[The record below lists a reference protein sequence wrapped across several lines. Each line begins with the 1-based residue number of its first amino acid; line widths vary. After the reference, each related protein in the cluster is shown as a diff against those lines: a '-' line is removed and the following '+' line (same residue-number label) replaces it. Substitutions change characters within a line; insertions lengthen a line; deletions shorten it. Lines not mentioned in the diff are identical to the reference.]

1 MSAKG
6 SELKR
11 VRQAKKANLKN
22 KSYKSAIKTL
32 MKKSQ
37 STSDKS
43 DDFEVNIK
51 AAVSIIDKASNK
63 KIIHKNKAARYKSK
77 LMKNR

>member
-22 KSYKSAIKTL
+22 KGYKSAIKTL